1 MALVARSNRAG
12 QAKFIGVDIDLG
24 WLIVRLTES
33 WICLTGVGEALD
45 LAWRILVNYGQLGD
59 QFICRVNR
67 QSSAQ
72 AGRWL
77 LLDDQLR
84 PIANDQLNASK
95 SVRI

>member
-45 LAWRILVNYGQLGD
+45 LALSI
-59 QFICRVNR
+59 
-67 QSSAQ
+67 QSTIGNWAISLFV
-72 AGRWL
+72 G
-77 LLDDQLR
+77 
-84 PIANDQLNASK
+84 
-95 SVRI
+95 